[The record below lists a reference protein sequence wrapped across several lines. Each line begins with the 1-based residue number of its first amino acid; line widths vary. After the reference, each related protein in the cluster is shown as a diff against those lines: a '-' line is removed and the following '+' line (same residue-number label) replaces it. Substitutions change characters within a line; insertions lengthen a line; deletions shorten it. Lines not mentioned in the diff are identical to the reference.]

1 MKHMTSRRLFG
12 PVWFHPTNDAGSGSS
27 DKPGDDDDGDDKDE
41 PGDGDGDGG
50 QDDKPPESVEMTQE
64 QLDKLLNRA
73 YAKGARAAKKE
84 AAKDEK
90 SEGSKDEGPSE
101 AEKKAADTL
110 AKATKRLLEGSV
122 KSMAS
127 DIGMTSKGAQVAVAM
142 VDFEDCFDEDGDID
156 DDAVKDVLED
166 FLKEW
171 PEFAAEKDTP
181 PGYAAGTGSAPLVG
195 DKAPSLRDSQKNL
208 NKHRL
213 IK

>member
-1 MKHMTSRRLFG
+1 MYKFHNSPFLL
-12 PVWFHPTNDAGSGSS
+12 HPTNDAGGGSS
-27 DKPGDDDDGDDKDE
+27 DKPGDGDSAGDNDDK

-50 QDDKPPESVEMTQE
+50 QDDEQPESVEMTQE

-73 YAKGARAAKKE
+73 FAKGARAAKKE

-90 SEGSKDEGPSE
+90 PKGGKDDGPSE
-101 AEKKAADTL
+101 AEKKAAETL

-122 KSMAS
+122 KSLAP
-127 DIGMTSKGAQVAVAM
+127 DIGMTSKGAQAAVAM
-142 VDFEDCFDEDGDID
+142 ADFEDCFDEDGDID
-156 DDAVKDVLED
+156 DDAVKEVLED

-171 PEFAAEKDTP
+171 PEFGAEKEAP
-181 PGYAAGTGSAPLVG
+181 PKYAAGTGSAPLVG

-208 NKHRL
+208 NKHRI

>member
-1 MKHMTSRRLFG
+1 MYKFHNSPFLL
-12 PVWFHPTNDAGSGSS
+12 HPTNDAGGGSS
-27 DKPGDDDDGDDKDE
+27 DKPGDGDSAGDNDDK

-50 QDDKPPESVEMTQE
+50 QDDEQPESVEMTQE
-64 QLDKLLNRA
+64 QLEKLLNRA
-73 YAKGARAAKKE
+73 FAKGARAAKKE

-90 SEGSKDEGPSE
+90 PEGGKDDGPSE
-101 AEKKAADTL
+101 AEKKAAETL

-122 KSMAS
+122 KSLAP
-127 DIGMTSKGAQVAVAM
+127 DIGMTSKGAQAAVAM
-142 VDFEDCFDEDGDID
+142 ADFEDCFDEDGDID

-171 PEFAAEKDTP
+171 PEFGAEKEAP
-181 PGYAAGTGSAPLVG
+181 PKYAAGTGSAPLVG

-208 NKHRL
+208 NKHRI

>member
-1 MKHMTSRRLFG
+1 MYKFHNSPFLL
-12 PVWFHPTNDAGSGSS
+12 HPTNDAGGGSS
-27 DKPGDDDDGDDKDE
+27 DKPGDGDDADDNDDK

-50 QDDKPPESVEMTQE
+50 QDDEQPESVEMTQE

-73 YAKGARAAKKE
+73 FAKGARAAKKE

-90 SEGSKDEGPSE
+90 PEGGKDDGPSE
-101 AEKKAADTL
+101 AEKKAAETL

-122 KSMAS
+122 KSLAP
-127 DIGMTSKGAQVAVAM
+127 DIGMTSKGAQAAVAM
-142 VDFEDCFDEDGDID
+142 ADFEDCFDEDGDID
-156 DDAVKDVLED
+156 DDAVKEVLED

-171 PEFAAEKDTP
+171 PEFGAEKEAP
-181 PGYAAGTGSAPLVG
+181 PKYAAGTGSAPLVG